1 MAQLTGRNR
10 RRSVRKAFELRAML
24 ELGGSCSLAR
34 IVTVSR
40 DGLGLTTDIHTLPRR
55 FDQVSLRFKTEDGD
69 LIVHGDVRWS
79 APKAGTASAFGVEL
93 RAPTPDYAGFYDALP
108 A

>member
-1 MAQLTGRNR
+1 MI
-10 RRSVRKAFELRAML
+10 

-34 IVTVSR
+34 IFSVSR

-55 FDQVSLRFKTEDGD
+55 FDQVSLRFKTGDGD
-69 LIVHGDVRWS
+69 IIVHGDVRW
-79 APKAGTASAFGVEL
+79 AVPKAGTKAAFGIEL
-93 RAPTPDYAGFYDALP
+93 RAPAQEFSGFYDALP